1 LESPTATKKA
11 SPFHPCVCVC
21 IGVSARNWR
30 EGEKM
35 SGYTYP
41 PILNKP
47 QAVVRV
53 LTQYGDSVREEM
65 EVVLDEEL
73 KRRHGV

>member
-1 LESPTATKKA
+1 M
-11 SPFHPCVCVC
+11 
-21 IGVSARNWR
+21 RNCR
-30 EGEKM
+30 EGEKV

-41 PILNKP
+41 PVLNKP
-47 QAVVRV
+47 QGVVRV

>member
-1 LESPTATKKA
+1 M
-11 SPFHPCVCVC
+11 CVCALVL
-21 IGVSARNWR
+21 VMRNCR
-30 EGEKM
+30 EGEKV

-41 PILNKP
+41 PVLNKP
-47 QAVVRV
+47 QGVVRV

-73 KRRHGV
+73 